1 MSIELMV
8 SALRRGQTGSEILAI
23 LDTITN
29 SDDTIS
35 TESAVAQPTSEW
47 IEF

>member
-8 SALRRGQTGSEILAI
+8 SALGRGQTGSEILAI

-35 TESAVAQPTSEW
+35 TESVIAEPTFEW